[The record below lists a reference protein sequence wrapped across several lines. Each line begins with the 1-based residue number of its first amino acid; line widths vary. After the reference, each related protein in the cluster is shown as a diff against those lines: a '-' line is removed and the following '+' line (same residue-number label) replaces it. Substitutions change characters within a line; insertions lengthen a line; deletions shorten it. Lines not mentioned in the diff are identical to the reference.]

1 MKEKNETT
9 LKILQSL
16 IIANGDNP
24 IPYYSVIVHDAI
36 AICNAFYEIIKNE
49 EKLTK

>member
-1 MKEKNETT
+1 MLEKNETT

-24 IPYYSVIVHDAI
+24 VPYYKIVHDAI
-36 AICNAFYEIIKNE
+36 AIRNAFYEVIKNE
-49 EKLTK
+49 DMIAK